1 MDGLATL
8 GYDCVIIPGASKK
21 TAGVNTAGQP
31 TNGDLKISEF
41 CGRQLGTHLST
52 ATLGAR
58 ATVCSKIKK
67 NIILKIFYFS
77 YFFFNRQS
85 GSISIEI
92 FVR

>member
-52 ATLGAR
+52 VTLGAR
-58 ATVCSKIKK
+58 ATVCSKIFFDFFLKHIFFL
-67 NIILKIFYFS
+67 NISFFVFS
-77 YFFFNRQS
+77 
-85 GSISIEI
+85 
-92 FVR
+92 